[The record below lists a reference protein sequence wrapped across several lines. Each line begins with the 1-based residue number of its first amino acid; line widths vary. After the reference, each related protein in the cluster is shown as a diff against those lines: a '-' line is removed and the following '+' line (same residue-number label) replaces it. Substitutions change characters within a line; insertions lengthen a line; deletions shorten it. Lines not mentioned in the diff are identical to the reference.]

1 MCAVVLTIFLYQVP
15 NRQEKR
21 VEQKKKK
28 KPEMNT
34 NLLGFYRFQC
44 FRQPLHYLE
53 DPFRM
58 AAIRLELLD
67 MKFFFFTGA
76 KCDYLRTMTLKA
88 AGNVSFEIVGRQE
101 INDEASGIFFFLTK
115 NRRYYTETTV
125 YI

>member
-1 MCAVVLTIFLYQVP
+1 
-15 NRQEKR
+15 
-21 VEQKKKK
+21 
-28 KPEMNT
+28 
-34 NLLGFYRFQC
+34 
-44 FRQPLHYLE
+44 
-53 DPFRM
+53 M